1 VARWSSSLKLHLH
14 LLPAKII
21 LHPKAVC
28 MYSFTDQMGRKVSL
42 PVIPERIISL
52 VPSQTELLYDLGLE
66 DRVIGITKFCVH
78 PEAWFNTKTRIG
90 GTKQVNIETVHQ
102 LQPDLIIANKEENV
116 KEQIEELEKHYPVW
130 VSDVNN
136 FAEACLMIR
145 QIGEITGTQTLSEKI
160 TVNIQHAFAKLKDYL
175 QSSKKIE
182 YKPATAYL
190 IWRNPYMTAGGDT
203 FINAM
208 METAGLNNI
217 FKNKTRYPETSIEEL
232 KNKNIELLLLSSE
245 PYPFKQKHIDE
256 LQIELPETKILL
268 ADGEM
273 FSWYGSRLQY
283 APGYFIQLLKVINK
297 Q

>member
-1 VARWSSSLKLHLH
+1 
-14 LLPAKII
+14 
-21 LHPKAVC
+21 
-28 MYSFTDQMGRKVSL
+28 MYSFTDQIGRKVNL
-42 PVIPERIISL
+42 PETPKRIISL

-78 PEAWFNTKTRIG
+78 PAAWFKTKKRVG

-116 KEQIEELEKHYPVW
+116 KEQIEELAKKHPVW

-136 FAEACLMIR
+136 LSDAYLMIR

-160 TVNIQHAFAKLKDYL
+160 TATTQHEFTKLEDYL
-175 QSSKKIE
+175 QNRKKIE
-182 YKPATAYL
+182 YKFPTAYL

-208 METAGLNNI
+208 MEAAGLDNV
-217 FKNKTRYPETSIEEL
+217 FKNKNRYPETSIEEL
-232 KNKNIELLLLSSE
+232 KNKNIQLLLLSSE

-283 APGYFIQLLKVINK
+283 APGYFIQLLKEINE